1 MIKTILNS
9 IIPKIEIIKFK
20 NELDNK
26 FRINI
31 KMNIEMSIANIFI
44 ETINNDFE

>member
-1 MIKTILNS
+1 MIKAILIS

-20 NELDNK
+20 NELNNK
-26 FRINI
+26 SNI
-31 KMNIEMSIANIFI
+31 YIKVNIEMSIANIFI